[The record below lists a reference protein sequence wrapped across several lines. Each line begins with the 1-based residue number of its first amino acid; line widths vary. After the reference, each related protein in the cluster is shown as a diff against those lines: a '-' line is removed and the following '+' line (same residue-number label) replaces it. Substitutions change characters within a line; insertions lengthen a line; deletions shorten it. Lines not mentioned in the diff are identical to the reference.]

1 MIRKIFRPGAHFMLR
16 WWFRLLRKHPYKQT
30 TFERIDGIPL
40 IVLVGVMNPVLFR
53 TGAFFARQIPELIP
67 QESSVLD
74 MGTGSGIVAIF
85 AAKRAKSVMAVD
97 INPVAVRCAKTN
109 VNANHLEKK
118 IAVREG
124 DLFDAVSDEKFDVIL
139 FNPPYF
145 AGTPKNTFEESMF
158 SDVII
163 LRFLSEANSHLRNN
177 GQVYLALSD
186 LAPLKQ
192 IQSSMTMC
200 GFDFQIVKQKNYV
213 NECLYVYRLTIARER
228 VSRKKS
234 ASAMCSM

>member
-1 MIRKIFRPGAHFMLR
+1 MIRKIFRQGAHFILR

-40 IVLVGVMNPVLFR
+40 IVLAGVMNPLLFR

-67 QESSVLD
+67 QENLVLD
-74 MGTGSGIVAIF
+74 MGTGSGVVAIF
-85 AAKRAKSVMAVD
+85 AAKRAKSVMAID
-97 INPVAVRCAKTN
+97 KNPVAVRCAKTN

-118 IAVREG
+118 ITVREG
-124 DLFDAVSDEKFDVIL
+124 DLFDTVKDEKFDIIL

-145 AGTPKNTFEESMF
+145 SGTPKNTFEESMF

-163 LRFLSEANSHLRNN
+163 LRFLSEATNHLNEN
-177 GQVYLALSD
+177 GQVFLALSD

-192 IQSSMTMC
+192 IQSSMTTC
-200 GFDFQIVKQKNYV
+200 GFDFQIVN
-213 NECLYVYRLTIARER
+213 CLT
-228 VSRKKS
+228 
-234 ASAMCSM
+234 